1 MMSLGYFVMGIYKC
15 THTQPNTVKATIFYQ
30 DQFYK
35 LVKNSDDYDDNDNEY
50 MYSFETPF

>member
-15 THTQPNTVKATIFYQ
+15 IHTQPNTVKATIFYQ

-35 LVKNSDDYDDNDNEY
+35 SVKNSDDYDDNDNEY